1 MTKTQQTIDQT
12 IKPLGKYSE
21 DIDWDVIY
29 RTFHNPKDIAERI
42 AFELIDHKAP
52 VIFCGFPETAAYL
65 ATATDVQFVDSS
77 PVVIKRT
84 EQRYPAIQ
92 TVTEGDI
99 SNILNDTP
107 TKNVVISCRLSAF
120 WQSEKAFEELASAI
134 LAHPRDQVLVDF
146 FDRDAVYEGMHIYYH
161 AEAETADSDNDAE
174 KGKVEEEEKEKEKE
188 NKQQSG
194 DWDFKQ
200 FDENQSN
207 NPSIQIANIDVSYFI
222 DHDGDNINFSYET
235 RRAFFTKMTILDWC
249 TKVFP
254 DYETTLSTALL
265 ENDPGFLVSLKHV

>member
-1 MTKTQQTIDQT
+1 MTNIDQT
-12 IKPLGKYSE
+12 IKPIGNYSE

-42 AFELIDHKAP
+42 AFELIDRKAP
-52 VIFCGFPETAAYL
+52 MIFCGFPETAAYL

-77 PVVIKRT
+77 PVVTKRT
-84 EQRYPAIQ
+84 EQRYPDIQ
-92 TVTEGDI
+92 SVTEGDI

-120 WQSEKAFEELASAI
+120 WQTEKAFEELASAI
-134 LAHPRDQVLVDF
+134 LAHPRDQVLIDF

-161 AEAETADSDNDAE
+161 VEAETADGENNNDAE
-174 KGKVEEEEKEKEKE
+174 KGKVEEKEKEK
-188 NKQQSG
+188 KQQSG

-200 FDENQSN
+200 FDKSQSK

-222 DHDGDNINFSYET
+222 DRDGDDINFSYET
-235 RRAFFTKMTILDWC
+235 RRAFFTKMAILNWC
-249 TKVFP
+249 TKAFP
-254 DYETTLSTALL
+254 DYETTLATALL
-265 ENDPGFLVSLKHV
+265 EEDPSFLVSIKNA